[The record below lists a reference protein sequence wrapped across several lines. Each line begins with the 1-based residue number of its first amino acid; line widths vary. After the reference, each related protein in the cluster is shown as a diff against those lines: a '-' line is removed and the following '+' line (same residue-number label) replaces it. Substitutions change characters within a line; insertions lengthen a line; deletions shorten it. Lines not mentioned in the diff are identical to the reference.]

1 MLMRRLGLRL
11 SVKMALNKTMNYLQ
25 ISNFRGAGSVIS
37 LRISGPR

>member
-25 ISNFRGAGSVIS
+25 NVKFQRRWFSYQPQN
-37 LRISGPR
+37 